1 MSADL
6 PTVQPG
12 PPGPP
17 GRRTPVP
24 TPAMLA
30 ARIAG
35 ARQGIARVEATRDKA
50 RIGAAWSG
58 DGPGIAP
65 GIPVPRKVAA
75 ARLVVANCDREL
87 AWYAQK
93 LAAAEEAVSRRPPPD
108 KESSQ

>member
-1 MSADL
+1 
-6 PTVQPG
+6 
-12 PPGPP
+12 
-17 GRRTPVP
+17 
-24 TPAMLA
+24 MLA
-30 ARIAG
+30 ARIAW
-35 ARQGIARVEATRDKA
+35 ARQGMARVEAIRDKA

-65 GIPVPRKVAA
+65 AIPVPRKVAA
-75 ARLVVANCDREL
+75 ARQVVANCDREL